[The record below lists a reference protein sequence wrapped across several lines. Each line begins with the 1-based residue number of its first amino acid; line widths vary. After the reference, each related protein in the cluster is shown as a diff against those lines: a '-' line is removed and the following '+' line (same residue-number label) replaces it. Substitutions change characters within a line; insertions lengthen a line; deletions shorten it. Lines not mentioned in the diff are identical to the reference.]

1 MGTAWHSCGTCAM
14 EISEE
19 SVVDAELK
27 VHRIT
32 NLRVADAPVMPTKP
46 HCNTMAPSILIGEMA
61 T

>member
-1 MGTAWHSCGTCAM
+1 M

-32 NLRVADAPVMPTKP
+32 NLRVADAPVMPKTP
-46 HCNTMAPSILIGEMA
+46 HCNTMAASVLIGEMA

>member
-1 MGTAWHSCGTCAM
+1 MSTALHSCGTFAM
-14 EISEE
+14 GISEE

-32 NLRVADAPVMPTKP
+32 NLRVADALVMPKTP
-46 HCNTMAPSILIGEMA
+46 HCNTMAASVLIGEMA

>member
-1 MGTAWHSCGTCAM
+1 MSIALHSCGKCARG
-14 EISEE
+14 ISEE

-32 NLRVADAPVMPTKP
+32 NLRVADAPVMPTIP